1 LSNAPKK
8 VLPAPGTFRRFT
20 IFTHFV
26 KSKKRSWEILLAA
39 PGDFFNFAV
48 SQFLHILSNQKEILG
63 KFVGSLGGFLKS
75 QMKYKSNIVLSKVL
89 GGFLPRG
96 LFRITNDYL
105 MQL

>member
-1 LSNAPKK
+1 
-8 VLPAPGTFRRFT
+8 LPAPRTFSRFT

-26 KSKKRSWEILLAA
+26 KSKKEILGNFVGG

-75 QMKYKSNIVLSKVL
+75 QMKYKRIIVLSKVL